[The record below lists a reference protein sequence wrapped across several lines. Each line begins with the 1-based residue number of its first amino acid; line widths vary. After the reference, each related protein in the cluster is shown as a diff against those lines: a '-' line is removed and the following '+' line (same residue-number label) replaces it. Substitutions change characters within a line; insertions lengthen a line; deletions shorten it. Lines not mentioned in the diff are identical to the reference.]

1 MTSRPFVAELFHSGY
16 VALAVASEH
25 GETLATELDTGNG
38 GDREKNMIT
47 FAVKALELVKEAI
60 EKSGGAKM

>member
-1 MTSRPFVAELFHSGY
+1 M
-16 VALAVASEH
+16 ALAVASEH
-25 GETLATELDTGNG
+25 GATLSTELDTGNG
-38 GDREKNMIT
+38 GDRENNMIT